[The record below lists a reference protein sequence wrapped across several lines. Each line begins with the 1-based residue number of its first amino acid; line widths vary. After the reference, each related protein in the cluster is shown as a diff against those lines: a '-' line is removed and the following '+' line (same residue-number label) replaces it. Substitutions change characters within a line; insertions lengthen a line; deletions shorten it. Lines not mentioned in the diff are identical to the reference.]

1 MATIGDVMTKDVV
14 TLSSDSTVTDAAQV
28 MVRGGFGSVV
38 VVHGRMLLGIL
49 TERDVLRAAA
59 SEDDLRS
66 ASVERWMT
74 PDPDT
79 SEPDLDTEEAAGLML
94 SRGYRHLP
102 VVVDGDLVGMVS
114 LRDVLSARIA
124 RSRGVDRGGP

>member
-1 MATIGDVMTKDVV
+1 MATIADVMTKDVV
-14 TLSSDSTVTDAAQV
+14 TLSSDSTVSDAAQG

-124 RSRGVDRGGP
+124 RR

>member
-1 MATIGDVMTKDVV
+1 MVALAEVMSKEVV
-14 TLSSDSTVTDAAQV
+14 TLPLDSTVSDAARV

-38 VVHGRMLLGIL
+38 IVQGRMLLGIL

-59 SEDDLRS
+59 EEDDLR
-66 ASVERWMT
+66 AARVDQWMT
-74 PDPDT
+74 ENPDT
-79 SEPDLDTEEAAGLML
+79 ALPDLDSEEAASLML

-102 VVVDGDLVGMVS
+102 VEVDGELLGMVS

-124 RSRGVDRGGP
+124 QR

>member
-1 MATIGDVMTKDVV
+1 MATIADVMTKDVV
-14 TLSSDSTVTDAAQV
+14 TLSSASTVSDAAQV

-124 RSRGVDRGGP
+124 RR

>member
-124 RSRGVDRGGP
+124 RSRGVDLGGP

>member
-1 MATIGDVMTKDVV
+1 MVALADVMTPDVV
-14 TLSSDSTVTDAAQV
+14 TLSSEASVGDAAKA

-38 VVHGRMLLGIL
+38 IVQGRMLLGIL

-59 SEDDLRS
+59 AEDDLRA

-74 PDPDT
+74 PEPET
-79 SEPDLDTEEAAGLML
+79 ALPDLDTEEAVSLML
-94 SRGYRHLP
+94 SRGFRHLP
-102 VVVDGDLVGMVS
+102 VVLDGELLGMAS

-124 RSRGVDRGGP
+124 RR

>member
-1 MATIGDVMTKDVV
+1 MATIGDVMTMDVV
-14 TLSSDSTVTDAAQV
+14 TLSADSTVTDAAQV

-66 ASVERWMT
+66 APVERWMT

-79 SEPDLDTEEAAGLML
+79 SGPDLDTEEAAGLML

-124 RSRGVDRGGP
+124 RR

>member
-14 TLSSDSTVTDAAQV
+14 TLSSDSTVSDAAQV
-28 MVRGGFGSVV
+28 MVQGGFGSVI

-59 SEDDLRS
+59 SEEDLRS
-66 ASVERWMT
+66 APVERWMT

-79 SEPDLDTEEAAGLML
+79 CEPDLDTEEAASLML

-102 VVVDGDLVGMVS
+102 VVVDVDLVGMAS

-124 RSRGVDRGGP
+124 RR

>member
-1 MATIGDVMTKDVV
+1 MVALSDVMTPDVV
-14 TLSSDSTVTDAAQV
+14 TLSAEASVGEAAKV

-38 VVHGRMLLGIL
+38 VVQGRMLLGIL

-59 SEDDLRS
+59 AEDDLRA

-74 PDPDT
+74 PEPET
-79 SEPDLDTEEAAGLML
+79 ALPDLDTEEAVSLML
-94 SRGYRHLP
+94 SRGFRHLP
-102 VVVDGDLVGMVS
+102 VVLDGELLGMVS

-124 RSRGVDRGGP
+124 RR